1 MKNNFIIEIFRF
13 AGQCKF
19 KMVLSVICSL
29 ISVSSGF
36 IPYFGIYKLL
46 VLFFNKSAD
55 TQDLLYWCGIIMLG
69 WAGNRLFFGIS
80 TCLSHISAYTILENI
95 RLAIAEKL
103 LKAPLG
109 TVLNKPVGS
118 LKSLIVDHV
127 ETIELPIAHLIP
139 EGAGYTLVPLG
150 VIIYIS
156 SFNWIMAIAALAT
169 VPISFLVFTPAMV
182 KLGTKYND
190 YKQSNTHMNSV
201 IVEYIEGIEVIKAFN
216 QSSESYKKYS
226 NSVSSFLKFTLDW
239 FNSIWK
245 SGVFMMTVLPSTLT
259 FVVPAGMY
267 LYSIGQITP
276 TEFTMC
282 IILSLGLV
290 SPLTGMSDYI
300 NALRIIKFAVDDVK
314 ELLHIKELSDA
325 KVEKEI
331 TNYDITFSNVDFFY
345 ETGEKALSNTSL
357 KIPEGSYTAL
367 VGASGGGKSTI
378 ARMIARFWDVESGE
392 VAIGETNVKDIP
404 LSQLS
409 RIVSYVSQDN
419 FLFNCSL
426 KENIRLGNPKASDD
440 EVYAAAKAAQCDEF
454 IKKLENGY
462 NTTAGEAGNKLS
474 GGEKQRIAIARMMLK
489 NSPVIVLDEATA
501 FTDTENEAK
510 IQAAITELAKG
521 KTLLVIAHRLS
532 TITRADN
539 IILIKNGTVDSQ
551 GTFEELLNASPL
563 FNDMWEAHVGGKEW
577 AAKNLTKVKELQY
590 V

>member
-1 MKNNFIIEIFRF
+1 MKKNFIIEIFRF
-13 AGQCKF
+13 AGQCKY

-36 IPYFGIYKLL
+36 IPYFGIYKLV
-46 VLFFNKSAD
+46 VLFFNQSAD
-55 TQDLLYWCGIIMLG
+55 IEALLHWCGIILLG

-80 TCLSHISAYTILENI
+80 TCLSHVSAYTILENI
-95 RLAIAEKL
+95 RLAIAKKL

-109 TVLNKPVGS
+109 TVLNKPVGN

-127 ETIELPIAHLIP
+127 ETIELPIAHLVP

-150 VIIYIS
+150 VIIYIA
-156 SFNWIMAIAALAT
+156 SFNWIMAVAAIAT
-169 VPISFLVFTPAMV
+169 VPISFLVFAPAMM
-182 KLGTKYND
+182 KLGAKYND
-190 YKQSNTHMNSV
+190 YKQSNAHMNSV

-226 NSVSSFLKFTLDW
+226 HTVSSFLNFTLDW
-239 FNSIWK
+239 FNSLWK

-259 FVVPAGMY
+259 FVVPVGMY

-276 TEFTMC
+276 AEYTMC

-300 NALRIIKFAVDDVK
+300 NALRLIKFAVDDVRDVLQIE
-314 ELLHIKELSDA
+314 ELNDA
-325 KVEKEI
+325 EVEKEV

-345 ETGEKALSNTSL
+345 ETGEKALSNISL

-367 VGASGGGKSTI
+367 VGPSGGGKSTI
-378 ARMIARFWDVESGE
+378 ARMVARFWDVESGE
-392 VAIGETNVKDIP
+392 VSVGEHSVRDIP

-426 KENIRLGNPKASDD
+426 KENIRLGNPKVSDE

-454 IKKLENGY
+454 ITKLENGY
-462 NTTAGEAGNKLS
+462 NTSAGEAGNKLS

-501 FTDTENEAK
+501 FTDPENEAR

-532 TITRADN
+532 TIKKADN
-539 IILIKNGTVDSQ
+539 IVLIKNGTVDSQ
-551 GTFEELLNASPL
+551 GTFEELLIASPL
-563 FNDMWEAHVGGKEW
+563 FRDMWEAHVGGKEW
-577 AAKNLTKVKELQY
+577 AAKNLNRIPELQY
-590 V
+590 A